1 MVPLF
6 VFCRRM
12 TLKRLFTF
20 KKLVINKKYDE
31 KGFTL
36 VEVLVAMTIF
46 AIGLLAIAGMQITA
60 IKTNSSANTRTVQ
73 TDIAASILEEVLD
86 LDIAAPGLAAGNH
99 NWVFIDDNDTVVSG
113 GTYLADY
120 TVSLNTPV
128 TNIIQVVLNVQQ
140 ANGLRRTY
148 SVTGFKGTL

>member
-1 MVPLF
+1 MKHLF
-6 VFCRRM
+6 S
-12 TLKRLFTF
+12 F
-20 KKLVINKKYDE
+20 KILVINKKYDE

-73 TDIAASILEEVLD
+73 TDMAASVLEEILSWPVSNFPD
-86 LDIAAPGLAAGNH
+86 LDTGVDVIDEP
-99 NWVFIDDNDTVVSG
+99 WVFDAGSNMVLSG
-113 GTYLADY
+113 GTYSADY
-120 TVSLNTPV
+120 SLKLNEPVSK
-128 TNIIQVVLNVQQ
+128 IIQVEVNVQQ